1 MVDDLED
8 DEKEDYYIKDTDL
21 LIVTGKVEQQF
32 SSLEVYV
39 YEQESN
45 NLFVHH
51 EIMLSSFP
59 LAMEWLNVNLG
70 SINSNNP
77 TKGNFAIVSTFLPE
91 IEIWNLD
98 MA

>member
-1 MVDDLED
+1 
-8 DEKEDYYIKDTDL
+8 
-21 LIVTGKVEQQF
+21 
-32 SSLEVYV
+32 
-39 YEQESN
+39 
-45 NLFVHH
+45 
-51 EIMLSSFP
+51 MLSSFP